1 MLVEKV
7 GWIFPKT
14 ETIVRW
20 YEIHSDFGGIIVVYH
35 KNINDFQFPILKV
48 KLKLYYIIKKRK
60 TEAFHRHSCQVDC
73 PSKFGTWDL

>member
-20 YEIHSDFGGIIVVYH
+20 YEIHSDFGRINVVYH

-48 KLKLYYIIKKRK
+48 KLKLCYITKKGK
-60 TEAFHRHSCQVDC
+60 QKLFIDTLA
-73 PSKFGTWDL
+73 K

>member
-14 ETIVRW
+14 ETIVTW
-20 YEIHSDFGGIIVVYH
+20 YEIHSDFGGINVVYH

-48 KLKLYYIIKKRK
+48 KLKLYYIIKKGK
-60 TEAFHRHSCQVDC
+60 QKLFIDALA
-73 PSKFGTWDL
+73 K